1 MSKSDNE
8 FLLTLR
14 AIGPLRYA
22 LFIAAIASLLL
33 RPGLGEKLS
42 YEGWSVVPDLLIPVL
57 TPIFFMLLL
66 LDAIMAM
73 VYRSDKPVEVKARY
87 MRIVL
92 INLVLA
98 ISLFAYWLPFFKQIQ
113 TAI

>member
-1 MSKSDNE
+1 MSSKDNE
-8 FLLTLR
+8 FIQTLR

-22 LFIAAIASLLL
+22 LTAAAIASIIL
-33 RPGLGEKLS
+33 RPELGTKLS
-42 YEGWSVVPDLLIPVL
+42 YEGWSVVSDLIVPVL

-66 LDAIMAM
+66 LDAIMSM

-87 MRIVL
+87 LRLVF

-98 ISLFAYWLPFFKQIQ
+98 IGLFIYWLPFYQQIQ
-113 TAI
+113 TAL